1 MKISLII
8 ITTGKNKYSLERLF
22 KSIAKQTCANC
33 SYELVLATESSGFEL
48 ENLAKQLLPFID
60 DVIVVETG
68 YWNRCR
74 TANLAILRS
83 KGELVA
89 LLEDDLELDPQWL
102 SEVIKVF
109 NIHKDAKSIGCVYS
123 MVINPFGSESVIAKM
138 QLRSPL
144 FSLIAKIINML
155 RVHYHFARRNLS
167 VFSLAVVCRREALL
181 RAGLFDSSV
190 EEPIVAEDY
199 DLALRIQKS
208 GYKIVMCS
216 KAEVL
221 HYTCHVYKRALL
233 TLKKG
238 PMWWGRIVEN
248 DTYFFAKHRDLLG
261 IVILTHALY
270 NAFISPLA
278 LIPRLKGYLGLRAL
292 LELFLYSIKGS
303 FTGLIKGA
311 LKSKPR

>member
-1 MKISLII
+1 
-8 ITTGKNKYSLERLF
+8 
-22 KSIAKQTCANC
+22 
-33 SYELVLATESSGFEL
+33 L
-48 ENLAKQLLPFID
+48 ENLAKQLFPFID

-74 TANLAILRS
+74 TAILAILRS

-109 NIHKDAKSIGCVYS
+109 NIHKNAKSIDCVYS

-144 FSLIAKIINML
+144 FSLIAKVINML

-167 VFSLAVVCRREALL
+167 VFSLGVVCRRQALL

-208 GYKIVMCS
+208 GYKIVTCS
-216 KAEVL
+216 KAKVL
-221 HYTCHVYKRALL
+221 HYTRHVHKRALL

-238 PMWWGRIVEN
+238 PKWWGRIAEN
-248 DTYFFAKHRDLLG
+248 DSYFFAKHRDLIG
-261 IVILTHALY
+261 TDIFTHALY

-278 LIPRLKGYLGLRAL
+278 LILRLKGYLGLRVL
-292 LELFLYSIKGS
+292 LEVILYNIKGS

-311 LKSKPR
+311 LKTLLKVL